1 MQDPKFLT
9 VEEVG
14 ELLRVSRWSISR
26 YIDAGE
32 LTAIKVGGQLRIP
45 VSSYLDYLQT
55 HTVQPVTTKE

>member
-45 VSSYLDYLQT
+45 VSSCSPRT
-55 HTVQPVTTKE
+55 RG